1 MAQSLQL
8 FPYPGSWDAGQ
19 CPCQGAQFP
28 PDCQKKKKKRG
39 QLERRKR
46 KIAPGWDQTLGLF
59 FSLIS
64 SVFAHQLSW
73 LARTTQHCS
82 PVLPQFPFSGCA
94 LGSSLLLNFMR
105 TGLLWSPPPGKNG
118 FFLFLFIYS
127 FIFILNCVS
136 ITPCSP
142 RREVDNL
149 TLISSRLLFIH
160 DTLLKGNGSPC

>member
-8 FPYPGSWDAGQ
+8 FPYPESWDTGQ

-46 KIAPGWDQTLGLF
+46 KIALGWDQTLGLF
-59 FSLIS
+59 CSLIC
-64 SVFAHQLSW
+64 SVCAHQLSW
-73 LARTTQHCS
+73 LVRTAQSCCR
-82 PVLPQFPFSGCA
+82 VLPQFLLSGCA
-94 LGSSLLLNFMR
+94 LGVSLLLNFMR
-105 TGLLWSPPPGKNG
+105 TGQLWSPPPGKNG

-127 FIFILNCVS
+127 FIFVFNCVS
-136 ITPCSP
+136 MTPCSP

-149 TLISSRLLFIH
+149 TLISSRLWFIH
-160 DTLLKGNGSPC
+160 DTLVKSSGFPC

>member
-39 QLERRKR
+39 QLETRKR

-94 LGSSLLLNFMR
+94 LGSTFCW
-105 TGLLWSPPPGKNG
+105 TLWELVCFDLHLQVRMDS
-118 FFLFLFIYS
+118 FYFYLSIHLFLFLIVWA
-127 FIFILNCVS
+127 LHLAL
-136 ITPCSP
+136 PG
-142 RREVDNL
+142 EKL
-149 TLISSRLLFIH
+149 TIWHWFLQDFCLSM
-160 DTLLKGNGSPC
+160 TLY